1 LRYGQ
6 LIDPS
11 GAWRGP
17 STEAA
22 AVFAPIRASRTRTTL
37 RSLLRVADGGS
48 VRGMPSANTP
58 SLVTGDASKSVA
70 GPERTSD
77 PLVSVVAPVFDEA
90 ATIGELHRRLTAT
103 LAPLGR
109 YELVIVDDGSTDG
122 TWETLRALA
131 QSDPHLSLLRLS
143 RNFGHQIAL
152 SAGLDHARGDAII
165 SIDGDLQDPP
175 EAIPALI
182 ERWRDGADVV
192 FAVRQHR
199 EGETWFKLA
208 TAAAFYKLINRVSSV
223 GIPEQAGDFR
233 LLSRRA
239 LDALLTMPESARY
252 LRGMSSWIG
261 FRQAEVGYARE
272 PRHAGTTKY
281 PIRRML
287 HFAGDAVTSFS
298 ATPIRLV
305 AALGFASVALCL
317 IALAWSLYVRILT
330 DDTVAGWTSVI
341 VVVLFIG
348 GVQLLSLG
356 IIGQYV
362 GRIFDEVK
370 RRPLYFVD
378 EVVGFDDG
386 SSADRLLL
394 DRRGETVGGE
404 KLARPD

>member
-1 LRYGQ
+1 M
-6 LIDPS
+6 
-11 GAWRGP
+11 
-17 STEAA
+17 
-22 AVFAPIRASRTRTTL
+22 
-37 RSLLRVADGGS
+37 LRVVDGES
-48 VRGMPSANTP
+48 VRGVPSDNVPSIVADDAGKSMP
-58 SLVTGDASKSVA
+58 
-70 GPERTSD
+70 GPERTCD

-90 ATIGELHRRLTAT
+90 ATVGELHRRLTAT

-109 YELVIVDDGSTDG
+109 YELVLVDDGSTDG

-131 QSDPHLSLLRLS
+131 QGDPHLRLLRLS

-152 SAGLDHARGDAII
+152 SAGLDHARGDAIV

-175 EAIPALI
+175 EAIPALV
-182 ERWRDGADVV
+182 ECWRDGADVV

-208 TAAAFYKLINRVSSV
+208 TAASFYKLINRVSSV
-223 GIPEQAGDFR
+223 DIPEQAGDFR

-239 LDALLTMPESARY
+239 LDALLTMPERARY

-261 FRQAEVGYARE
+261 FRQAEVEYARE
-272 PRHAGTTKY
+272 ARHAGKTKY

-287 HFAGDAVTSFS
+287 HFAEDAVTSFS

-317 IALAWSLYVRILT
+317 VALAWSLYIRIFT

-378 EVVGFDDG
+378 EVVGFDTG
-386 SSADRLLL
+386 TPADRLLL
-394 DRRGETVGGE
+394 ERRGEPVSGE
-404 KLARPD
+404 QLARPD